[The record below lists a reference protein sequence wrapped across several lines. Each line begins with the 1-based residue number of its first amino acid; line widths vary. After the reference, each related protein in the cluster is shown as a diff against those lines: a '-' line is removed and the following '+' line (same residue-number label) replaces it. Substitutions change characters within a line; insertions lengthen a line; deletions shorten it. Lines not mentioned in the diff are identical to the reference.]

1 MGMEDSF
8 EGLDETNADRVKRTF
23 AALVA
28 RGITP
33 FFTRTRQLALSKVLE
48 MIPKGASVAHGS
60 STTLEQIGFIERLNN
75 PASGYRYLNAEWRD
89 ESDPIKRNQLRG
101 RLSVGADFFLGS
113 VQALAETGEAVA
125 ADAGGSRQAFY
136 VYGPSHVIWVAGIN
150 KLVPTAAEGLR
161 RVREIALPL
170 EDQRMKDAG
179 AKGSYI
185 GKLVIYQ
192 RERPG
197 RISLILVGEPLGF

>member
-1 MGMEDSF
+1 MEDSF

-23 AALVA
+23 AALAA
-28 RGITP
+28 RGVAP
-33 FFTRTRQLALSKVLE
+33 FFARTRQLALSKVLE

-60 STTLEQIGFIERLNN
+60 STTLEQIGFIERLDD

-89 ESDPIKRNQLRG
+89 ESDPIKRNLLRG
-101 RLSVGADFFLGS
+101 RLSVEADFFLGS
-113 VQALAETGEAVA
+113 VQALAETGEAIA

-136 VYGPSHVIWVAGIN
+136 VYGPSRVIWVAGIN
-150 KLVPTAAEGLR
+150 KLVPTAADGLR

-170 EDQRMKDAG
+170 EDQRMKTAG
-179 AKGSYI
+179 AKGSYV
-185 GKLVIYQ
+185 GKLVIYE